1 MGQSPTRSADLESRR
16 CGTSLSSPHAASG
29 HDSLSA
35 IAADDEPAAVA
46 GVLET
51 LSSGLGDDSAL
62 VGVIIEQMEALT
74 WRDVSA
80 IELNEASAQQ

>member
-1 MGQSPTRSADLESRR
+1 
-16 CGTSLSSPHAASG
+16 
-29 HDSLSA
+29 
-35 IAADDEPAAVA
+35 
-46 GVLET
+46 VLET